1 MKFMV
6 ANCGAVMY
14 NKKDSNKE
22 RGVLP
27 LNQPVY
33 YRTYAEIDLAAIR
46 HNFDQLKAKLPPQVK
61 VLSIVKADAYGHGAV
76 AVAQTLEE
84 RTDFFAVSAVS
95 EGVELRQAGI
105 QKPIL
110 LLSYTSPAEYDLL
123 LEYDIRAALYSL
135 EDAKQLSACA
145 QKHGKQAIVHLAVD
159 TGMGRIGFPVTEEA
173 ADEAEQINLL
183 PGLTVEGVF
192 SHYATADMADKSEAH
207 AQTERFRLFLEL
219 LENRGVTVPI
229 RHICNSAGAMEFTDC
244 FDMVRLGIALYG
256 LFPSN
261 DVTRAGFDLRP
272 AMRVVSHV
280 IHVKTVEAGTSI
292 GYGRTWIAPERR
304 VIATVCIGYADGF
317 NRAFS
322 NRGYVLI
329 RGKKAPVVGK
339 VCMDQIMVDV
349 TDIPGAAVEDE
360 VTVLGR
366 DGDAEIT
373 AEQLGEMACSFGYE
387 VICNFM
393 PRVVRVYRS

>member
-1 MKFMV
+1 M
-6 ANCGAVMY
+6 
-14 NKKDSNKE
+14 
-22 RGVLP
+22 
-27 LNQPVY
+27 NQSVY

-46 HNFDQLKAKLPPQVK
+46 HNFDQLKAKLPAGTR

-76 AVAQTLEE
+76 AVAHTLES

-95 EGVELRQAGI
+95 EGVELRRAGI
-105 QKPIL
+105 KKPIL

-123 LEYDIRAALYSL
+123 LQYDIRAAIFSL
-135 EDAKQLSACA
+135 RDAKQLSDCA
-145 QKHGKQAIVHLAVD
+145 LAHGKQAVVHLAVD

-173 ADEAEQINLL
+173 ADEAEQIDLL
-183 PGLTVEGVF
+183 PGVTVEGVF
-192 SHYATADMADKSEAH
+192 SHYATADMADKTEAD

-219 LENRGVTVPI
+219 LENRGVNPPI
-229 RHICNSAGAMEFTDC
+229 RHICNSAGAMEFTEC

-256 LFPSN
+256 LFPS
-261 DVTRAGFDLRP
+261 DEVRRDGFSLRP

-280 IHVKTVEAGTSI
+280 IHVKTVEAGTAI
-292 GYGRTWIAPERR
+292 GYGRTWIAPGQR

-317 NRAFS
+317 SRAFS

-329 RGKKAPVVGK
+329 RGKKASVVGK

-349 TDIPGAAVEDE
+349 TEIPGVRAEDE

-366 DGDAEIT
+366 DGDEEIT
-373 AEQLGEMACSFGYE
+373 ADALGKAVGTIGYE
-387 VICNFM
+387 VICGFM

>member
-1 MKFMV
+1 M
-6 ANCGAVMY
+6 
-14 NKKDSNKE
+14 
-22 RGVLP
+22 
-27 LNQPVY
+27 NQPVY
-33 YRTYAEIDLAAIR
+33 YRTFAEIDLAAIR
-46 HNFDQLKAKLPPQVK
+46 HNFDQLKAKLPAGTH

-76 AVAQTLEE
+76 AVAHALES

-95 EGVELRQAGI
+95 EGVELRRAGI
-105 QKPIL
+105 TKPIL

-123 LEYDIRAALYSL
+123 LDYDIRAAIFSL
-135 EDAKQLSACA
+135 RDARLLSDCA
-145 QKHGKQAIVHLAVD
+145 LAHGKQAVVHLAVD

-173 ADEAEQINLL
+173 ADEAEQISLL

-192 SHYATADMADKSEAH
+192 SHYATADMADKTEAN

-219 LENRGVTVPI
+219 LENRGVNPPI

-261 DVTRAGFDLRP
+261 EVSRAGFDLRP

-280 IHVKTVEAGTSI
+280 IHVKTVEAGTAI
-292 GYGRTWIAPERR
+292 GYGRTWIAPEPRT
-304 VIATVCIGYADGF
+304 IATVCIGYADGV

-322 NRGYVLI
+322 NKGYVLI
-329 RGKKAPVVGK
+329 RGKRAPVVGK

-349 TDIPGAAVEDE
+349 TGIPGVSVEDE
-360 VTVLGR
+360 ATVLGR
-366 DGDAEIT
+366 DGAEEIT
-373 AEQLGEMACSFGYE
+373 ADALGRSIGTIGYE

-393 PRVVRVYRS
+393 PRVARVYRS

>member
-1 MKFMV
+1 MV
-6 ANCGAVMY
+6 AKCGAFLY

-27 LNQPVY
+27 LNKPVY
-33 YRTYAEIDLAAIR
+33 HRTCAEIDLAAIR
-46 HNFDQLKAKLPPQVK
+46 HNFDILKAKLPPDVK

-76 AVAQTLEE
+76 GVARALEA
-84 RTDFFAVSAVS
+84 RTDFFAVSTVP
-95 EGVELRQAGI
+95 EGVELREAGI
-105 QKPIL
+105 TKPIL
-110 LLSYTSPAEYDLL
+110 LLTYISPNEYDLL
-123 LEYDIRAALYSL
+123 LDYDIRATVFSL
-135 EDAKQLSACA
+135 ADAEALSAA
-145 QKHGKQAIVHLAVD
+145 ARKKGKKAIVHIAVD

-173 ADEAEQINLL
+173 ADDVEQIHLL

-192 SHYATADMADKSEAH
+192 SHYATADMTDKTEAH
-207 AQTERFRLFLEL
+207 AQTERFRLFLEY
-219 LENRGVTVPI
+219 LENRGMDIPI
-229 RHICNSAGAMEFTDC
+229 RHICNSAGAMEFDDC

-256 LFPSN
+256 LFPS
-261 DVTRAGFDLRP
+261 DEVSHEGWDLRP

-280 IHVKTVEAGTSI
+280 IHVKTVEKGTAI
-292 GYGRTWIAPERR
+292 GYGRTYIAPEKRR
-304 VIATVCIGYADGF
+304 IATVCIGYADGF

-322 NRGYVLI
+322 NKGYVLI
-329 RGKKAPVVGK
+329 RGKRAPVVGK

-349 TDIPGAAVEDE
+349 TEIPDAAVEDE

-366 DGDAEIT
+366 DGDEEIT
-373 AEQLGEMACSFGYE
+373 AEALGALAMSFGYE

>member
-1 MKFMV
+1 M
-6 ANCGAVMY
+6 
-14 NKKDSNKE
+14 
-22 RGVLP
+22 
-27 LNQPVY
+27 NQPVY
-33 YRTYAEIDLAAIR
+33 FRTFAEIDLAAIR
-46 HNFDQLKAKLPPQVK
+46 HNFDQLKAKLPPETK

-76 AVAQTLEE
+76 AVAHALES

-95 EGVELRQAGI
+95 EGVELRRAGI
-105 QKPIL
+105 TKPIL
-110 LLSYTSPAEYDLL
+110 LLSYTSPAEFDLL
-123 LEYDIRAALYSL
+123 LNHDIRAAVFSL
-135 EDAKQLSACA
+135 ADAKKLSDCA
-145 QKHGKQAIVHLAVD
+145 LAHGKKAVVHLAVD

-173 ADEAEQINLL
+173 ADEAEQIGLL

-192 SHYATADMADKSEAH
+192 SHYATADMADKTEAN

-219 LENRGVTVPI
+219 LENRGMDIPI
-229 RHICNSAGAMEFTDC
+229 RHICNSAGAMEFSDC

-256 LFPSN
+256 LFPS
-261 DVTRAGFDLRP
+261 DEVSRAGFDLRP

-280 IHVKTVEAGTSI
+280 IHVKRVAAGTAI
-292 GYGRTWIAPERR
+292 GYGRTWIAPEPRT
-304 VIATVCIGYADGF
+304 IATVCIGYADGF

-322 NRGYVLI
+322 NKGYVLI
-329 RGKKAPVVGK
+329 RGKRAPVVGK

-366 DGDAEIT
+366 DGDEEIT
-373 AEQLGEMACSFGYE
+373 ADALGKAIGTIGYE